1 MRRDVLTL
9 CESAV
14 VADGVM
20 TFTEAAVID
29 AVRRAWRMH

>member
-20 TFTEAAVID
+20 TCTEAAVID
-29 AVRRAWRMH
+29 AVKHAWRVH